1 MPRSAGDPTELRAQ
15 ALEEARDLMRAG
27 GPEKVKARVLALRLG
42 VSVGTIYNLFGSLD
56 ELFLALNAEVYDALY
71 ETVSEAR
78 REAVRAKGD
87 TTDQMLALARAYL
100 HFVAENAEIWSGV
113 LTYNRAARD
122 APPAWYRRK
131 ELALLSVITETID
144 ALPGA
149 RGAGQ
154 RDIATRALWAAVH
167 GIVTISVA
175 RGGLLAPEEEVAEQL
190 ELVVRSVART
200 LS

>member
-1 MPRSAGDPTELRAQ
+1 MPRSAGDPTELRAR
-15 ALEEARDLMRAG
+15 ALEEARDLLRTG

-56 ELFLALNAEVYDALY
+56 ELFLTLNAEVYDALY
-71 ETVSEAR
+71 EAVSEAR
-78 REAVRAKGD
+78 REAVRGGEE
-87 TTDQMLALARAYL
+87 TTGQMLALARAYL
-100 HFVAENAEIWSGV
+100 HFVAQNAEVWSGV